1 MIAHEPR
8 SVAQEGVAG
17 VATACGA
24 VFALRSRP
32 QFLIKQ
38 AFKRRKAGGG
48 PMGSGFLK
56 KKVADAGAG
65 KGTLQRQFNLPR
77 GLLGRVVGWWM
88 GHDNARLNRIAIE
101 LLEVAHGD
109 RVLEIGFGAGDAIA
123 NLIERT
129 AAQFIAGVDPSETM
143 VAQARQSNQQAITTK
158 RVCLLQAAVEALPF
172 PEAHFS
178 KAYAVS
184 NFHTWQDCRQGLK
197 EIYRVLATN
206 GTLLICLRRCRR
218 GRAGLRSRASAR
230 MNWLRI

>member
-1 MIAHEPR
+1 
-8 SVAQEGVAG
+8 
-17 VATACGA
+17 
-24 VFALRSRP
+24 
-32 QFLIKQ
+32 
-38 AFKRRKAGGG
+38 
-48 PMGSGFLK
+48 MGSGFLK

-206 GTLLICLRRCRR
+206 GTLLICLRRAPPRPGWFTKPGISSDELAADLKLLEEVGFRDVRTIERKVGQGVVCLVARR
-218 GRAGLRSRASAR
+218 
-230 MNWLRI
+230 